1 MSKDSKKK
9 PAAKGGK
16 FNYDI
21 RPEAGKGGGKPAV
34 EWQKA
39 AADALAAATAD
50 AALAAAVASKAAADD
65 LLAEVKPAYGGD
77 PVALAKIAA
86 ASQFVMRADA
96 PRGARKTWTQALL
109 DRAASS
115 DDSYIKIFC
124 LDQIRWCGSA
134 GDAARVRAIGD
145 AGRKPVREFAAMAA
159 RELSGDRIGM
169 SK

>member
-39 AADALAAATAD
+39 AADA
-50 AALAAAVASKAAADD
+50 

-124 LDQIRWCGSA
+124 LDQIRWCGSR
-134 GDAARVRAIGD
+134 GDVARVRAIGD

>member
-39 AADALAAATAD
+39 AADA
-50 AALAAAVASKAAADD
+50 

-124 LDQIRWCGSA
+124 LDQIRWCGSR